1 MRRKLLKIMIHVVM
15 AVVFFGFWLPFSVS
29 HESNELPLLGMISLC
44 LYVIYYVP
52 AIYKYVQSKIN

>member
-1 MRRKLLKIMIHVVM
+1 M

>member
-1 MRRKLLKIMIHVVM
+1 M
-15 AVVFFGFWLPFSVS
+15 AVVFFGFWLPFPVS